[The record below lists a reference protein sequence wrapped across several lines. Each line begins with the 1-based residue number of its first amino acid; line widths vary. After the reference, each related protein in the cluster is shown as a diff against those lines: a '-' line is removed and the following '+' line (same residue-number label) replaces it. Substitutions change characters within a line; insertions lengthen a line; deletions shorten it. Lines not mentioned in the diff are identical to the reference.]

1 MKIFAA
7 IITLL
12 FAGLVSAAAAAQSSP
27 SPASERAAASQ
38 ATAAS
43 APSAEQAKIDPA
55 KEADIRRLLEVGGTK
70 AAMETMMQSMTTE
83 MKPMLANALPPGDY
97 REKLVELFFAKFQ
110 AKADLQHLLDL
121 AVSAYD
127 RHFSDEEIKGLIKF
141 YETPLGKKAVSELP
155 QLMSEM
161 SEAGRKWGEGL
172 GRECMQEVLTE
183 HPEMVEAMKAAGKA
197 AQQQ

>member
-12 FAGLVSAAAAAQSSP
+12 FAGLVSAAAQSSP
-27 SPASERAAASQ
+27 SPAS
-38 ATAAS
+38 
-43 APSAEQAKIDPA
+43 APGAGQSKVDPA
-55 KEADIRRLLEVGGTK
+55 KEADIRRLLDVLGTK
-70 AAMETMMQSMTTE
+70 ALMTQLMQSMVANV
-83 MKPMLANALPPGDY
+83 KPVMTNALPPGDY

-110 AKADLQHLLDL
+110 AKADLQQLLEL

-141 YETPLGKKAVSELP
+141 YETPLGQKAVSSLP
-155 QLMSEM
+155 QIMEEM
-161 SEAGRKWGEGL
+161 RVAGRKWGEGL